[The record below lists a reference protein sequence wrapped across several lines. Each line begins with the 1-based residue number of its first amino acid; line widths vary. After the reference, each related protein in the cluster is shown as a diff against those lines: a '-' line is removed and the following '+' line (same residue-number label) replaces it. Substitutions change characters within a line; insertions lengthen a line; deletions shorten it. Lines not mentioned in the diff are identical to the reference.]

1 MNKTLAD
8 EYVSEYKRIHEN
20 NPNYGHGP
28 CTPEIKKYSKWCEEI
43 PSISRILDYGCGNSK
58 LVDEIL
64 PDKDLIRE
72 RWDPAIPK
80 YSTKPSPWKFDLV
93 FCTDVME
100 HIPEKNV
107 LPTLID
113 IRDASE
119 NALIIPHLGRAEQ
132 LLSNGK
138 NSHVTQQSREWWLK
152 KIIQAGFTKAKEI
165 PTPNLKKALF
175 ITW

>member
-8 EYVSEYKRIHEN
+8 EYISEYKRIHEN

-28 CTPEIKKYSKWCEEI
+28 ATQVIKRYSKWCEEI
-43 PSISRILDYGCGNSK
+43 PDVSRILDYGCGNSN
-58 LVDEIL
+58 LVDGIF

-80 YSTKPSPWKFDLV
+80 YSTRPEPWKFDLV

-100 HIPEKNV
+100 HIPKENV
-107 LPTLID
+107 LPTLRD
-113 IRDASE
+113 IRDASK
-119 NALIIPHLGRAEQ
+119 NALIVPHLGKAAQ

-138 NSHVTQQSREWWLK
+138 NSHVTQKPVKWWLE
-152 KIIQAGFTKAKEI
+152 KIIEAGFDTVREMLSS
-165 PTPNLKKALF
+165 NEKKAT
-175 ITW
+175 IVTW